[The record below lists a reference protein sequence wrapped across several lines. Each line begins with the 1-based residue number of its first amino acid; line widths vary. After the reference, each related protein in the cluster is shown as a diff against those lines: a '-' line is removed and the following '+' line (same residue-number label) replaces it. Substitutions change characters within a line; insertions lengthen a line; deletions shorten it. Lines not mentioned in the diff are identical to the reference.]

1 MTSGRREKTVR
12 DFVQELDG
20 TGTLTEKLEAANR
33 ILHERISPIDNRGK
47 KVELPDPLLAV
58 DLQLNTEEY
67 QWLIELLSEALEGA
81 IKYPKA
87 LEKMFSS
94 YPTVFIAAL
103 TGTALLDTSDSY
115 WEGFWRRM
123 RIRNPEALYD
133 LLRREL
139 NRELSRK
146 KLATFGDADLIGKDY
161 VGTIRLHAGIPT
173 RDLGIL
179 VNFIDETRTQNLTV
193 ADSEEFA
200 AYAVNAL
207 ASDRGGHPISP
218 ALRLLATHLSGR
230 ATDMF
235 ARIYEIHEWY
245 HELEDKAEAE
255 TFEGTHGLSE
265 PTFSHLIKLLS
276 GVAEEQTGVVE
287 PAGTVAY
294 PAPYLHLD
302 PNLLEFHLV
311 FPDVTKVRSTERT
324 APEWTVLIDDAP
336 TTVVP
341 REDWSTGGYEEHR
354 LPLTK
359 PFAKLA
365 VVGPNGDTRTLV
377 EHLGPQRPALFLRP
391 SGHVLKHQSK
401 LSSRDTIA
409 ILPAAAVVQASTL
422 NGHGFAHQDL
432 GPVHGWQD
440 WVARELPLEHVKTL
454 TVSYRGHRERVKVNR
469 TSGEVWLKEDTT
481 IAHLKGPD
489 QMPVHRQTPR
499 LRIPDDNSS
508 WVLRYYQWLPTG
520 ERLPMDVYE
529 VEDDLRGSA
538 FEVFDAADDPWVGR
552 FQVEVYK
559 DAKLRARRS
568 FNLAEGLDLKLRF
581 RKYDVHGQFQVPEQ
595 TAEGPSLSKAFAE
608 FTSGEFSGLR
618 HPQGTKEIHTD
629 STSQTFTIASA
640 EDPEAYSLEVKVD
653 APRLQYRLPLREEV
667 APWSASLQTFNFDE
681 LADAEDFQLRFPSKV
696 NDVKLVVSEIL
707 RKGRVRLVEQ
717 ISLSRK
723 GNSHVWTAPLTRIS
737 SAMESEAEYA
747 VVAIWNVLTI
757 NEYVSEKMSKWARK
771 DWFELPQ
778 DQRPDPRESAHV
790 PLFYMSKRPLLSE
803 VQIRGEQLELTLGR
817 AINQPLETWVWSVH
831 KPLDPP
837 VQVPMDRLTG
847 TLPEGL
853 VGEGPLIVETREEA
867 FLSFWQ
873 PESPSPR
880 AVVANQ
886 LSTLEPHLDPLIKH
900 RWLFA
905 QNTERELLPNEIQ
918 VVWEARDKLHH
929 VLGRRENREIPSL
942 HAFEEASSTY
952 LLRAPRVSLE
962 GLDKSP
968 IPQERHFEAFLRSG
982 LVTKSF
988 SAWDTAGDIHP
999 VPWIGL
1005 IQEMNDLRVLR
1016 SRLATDTSLYAE
1028 KAESEHY
1035 IRSIGGADLW
1045 QIFTGVSSGVPVV
1058 RKHTPSNVE
1067 LSTIR
1072 SQGVGSTREQL
1083 RIQALGSA
1091 FISGDSRLS
1100 AQLEWLEHRRD
1111 LATNPR
1117 LQELFD
1123 AASRWENLID
1133 HLNDPELKRT
1143 ALDLAKLHEGQRDS
1157 DLDNWLYVP
1166 YISFVFSFLA
1176 RMLAHGLIRPVAEL
1190 RELRHAWA
1198 TMSRHV
1204 PSLTG
1209 FDLVAAEAAALY
1221 AASSTTTNI

>member
-67 QWLIELLSEALEGA
+67 QWLIELLSEALKGA
-81 IKYPKA
+81 IKYQKA
-87 LEKMFSS
+87 LEKMFSN
-94 YPTVFIAAL
+94 YPMIFIAAL

-115 WEGFWRRM
+115 WESFWRRM
-123 RIRNPEALYD
+123 RIRTPDPLYN

-146 KLATFGDADLIGKDY
+146 KLATFSNADLIGKDY

-173 RDLGIL
+173 RDLGFL
-179 VNFIDETRTQNLTV
+179 LELIDETRTQNLTL
-193 ADSEEFA
+193 AHSEGFA
-200 AYAVNAL
+200 AYAVNSL
-207 ASDRGGHPISP
+207 ASDRGGHPTSP
-218 ALRLLATHLSGR
+218 ALRLLATHLPVR

-235 ARIYEIHEWY
+235 ARVYEIHEWY
-245 HELEDKAEAE
+245 HGLEDKTE
-255 TFEGTHGLSE
+255 TEIFEGTHGLPE
-265 PTFSHLIKLLS
+265 PTFHFLLKLLS
-276 GVAEEQTGVVE
+276 GEVDEQAGVVE
-287 PAGTVAY
+287 PTGAVTY

-311 FPDVTKVRSTERT
+311 FPEAPQVRSTERT

-354 LPLTK
+354 FPLTK

-365 VVGPNGDTRTLV
+365 VVVPNGGTHTLV
-377 EHLGPQRPALFLRP
+377 EHLGPKRPMLFLRP

-409 ILPAAAVVQASTL
+409 ILPAAAVISASTL
-422 NGHGFAHQDL
+422 NGHGFTAQDL
-432 GPVHGWQD
+432 GPIHGWQD
-440 WVARELPLEHVKTL
+440 WVARELPLEYVKSL
-454 TVSYRGHRERVKVNR
+454 TVSYLGNRERVKVNR
-469 TSGEVWLKEDTT
+469 ANGEIWIEEGTT
-481 IAHLKGPD
+481 VAHLKGPD
-489 QMPVHRQTPR
+489 QMPVYRQTPR
-499 LRIPDDNSS
+499 LRIPEDNST
-508 WVLRYYQWLPTG
+508 WVLRYYQLLPTG
-520 ERLPMDVYE
+520 ERLPMDAYE
-529 VEDDLRGSA
+529 VEDDLRSNA

-559 DAKLRARRS
+559 DAKLRDRRS
-568 FNLAEGLDLKLRF
+568 FNLAEGLDLKLGF
-581 RKYDVHGQFQVPEQ
+581 RKYEVNGQFQVPEQ
-595 TAEGPSLSKAFAE
+595 TDKGPSLSKALAE
-608 FTSGEFSGLR
+608 FTSEGVSGLR
-618 HPQGTKEIHTD
+618 HPQGPKEIHTE
-629 STSQTFTIASA
+629 SPSQTFTIASA
-640 EDPEAYSLEVKVD
+640 EDPAAYSLDVKVD
-653 APRLQYRLPLREEV
+653 APRLQYRLPLRDEV

-681 LADAEDFQLRFPSKV
+681 LTDSEDFQLRFPSKV
-696 NDVKLVVSEIL
+696 NEVELVVSEIL
-707 RKGRVRLVEQ
+707 RQGRIGRSER

-723 GNSHVWTAPLTRIS
+723 GNSHVWTTPLTRIS
-737 SAMESEAEYA
+737 SAMESEAQYA
-747 VVAIWNVLTI
+747 VVAIWKVLTI
-757 NEYVSEKMSKWARK
+757 DEFISEKMSKWARK
-771 DWFELPQ
+771 DRFELPR
-778 DQRPDPRESAHV
+778 DQRRDPREAAHA
-790 PLFYMSKRPLLSE
+790 PLFYMSKKPLLSGA
-803 VQIRGEQLELTLGR
+803 QIKGDQLELTLGR
-817 AINQPLETWVWSVH
+817 ATTQPLETWVWLVH

-837 VQVPMDRLTG
+837 VQVPMNKLTG
-847 TLPEGL
+847 TIPAEL
-853 VGEGPLIVETREEA
+853 VGEGTLIVEAREEA

-880 AVVANQ
+880 AVVADQ
-886 LSTLEPHLDPLIKH
+886 FSTLEPHLDPLIKH

-905 QNTERELLPNEIQ
+905 QNTERELLPNEVQ

-929 VLGRRENREIPSL
+929 VLGRRENQEIPSL
-942 HAFEEASSTY
+942 HAFDEASSTY

-962 GLDKSP
+962 ELDKSS

-1028 KAESEHY
+1028 RAESEHY
-1035 IRSIGGADLW
+1035 IRSIGGNDLW
-1045 QIFTGVSSGVPVV
+1045 QIFTGASTGAPVI
-1058 RKHTPSNVE
+1058 RKHTPSAVE
-1067 LSTIR
+1067 LSMIR
-1072 SQGVGSTREQL
+1072 TQGVESTQEQL

-1091 FISGDSRLS
+1091 FISGDSRLL
-1100 AQLEWLEHRRD
+1100 AQLEWLDHRRD

-1143 ALDLAKLHEGQRDS
+1143 ALDLSKLHEGQRHS

-1221 AASSTTTNI
+1221 AASFATTNI